1 MNLEDVNFSL
11 LIYSLFCISIG
22 IFFTWFT
29 LKRKDYTKSIE
40 IETLNKSLNELFQKH
55 ESLKFEKIEID
66 KQFAVLENEANKIPE
81 IEENLKKQ
89 QKNNSSLEI
98 LNASLKERLVAKEN
112 ESREKFRF
120 LEEAKKLMGIEFENL
135 SAKIFETKSKQF
147 TEENKNNVQNLIN
160 PIQEKMKE
168 FQEKVE
174 KFHLED
180 ETGRASIKAE
190 LEHFKEVSTTLSLD
204 AQNLATAIKG
214 DSKQQG
220 DWGEMIL
227 EKCLQNAGLI
237 EGEHYQ
243 KQSQIKIRIIKC
255 NTR

>member
-29 LKRKDYTKSIE
+29 LKRKDSTKSIE
-40 IETLNKSLNELFQKH
+40 IKNLNKSLNDLFQKH

-98 LNASLKERLVAKEN
+98 LNASLEERLVAKEN

-135 SAKIFETKSKQF
+135 SAKIFETKSK
-147 TEENKNNVQNLIN
+147 
-160 PIQEKMKE
+160 
-168 FQEKVE
+168 
-174 KFHLED
+174 
-180 ETGRASIKAE
+180 
-190 LEHFKEVSTTLSLD
+190 
-204 AQNLATAIKG
+204 
-214 DSKQQG
+214 
-220 DWGEMIL
+220 
-227 EKCLQNAGLI
+227 
-237 EGEHYQ
+237 
-243 KQSQIKIRIIKC
+243 
-255 NTR
+255 